1 VVILNRYNNK
11 LASLKGCPTKVVLF
25 ISRIAIF
32 IHLNSSQKKLVILIS
47 LEVLLYTLW
56 ELFEDKDKI
65 ILFNDYDILDNDIL
79 T

>member
-1 VVILNRYNNK
+1 VT
-11 LASLKGCPTKVVLF
+11 LKGCPAK
-25 ISRIAIF
+25 IGGAPRIAIF

-47 LEVLLYTLW
+47 LKSVYTLW

-65 ILFNDYDILDNDIL
+65 ILFNDYDILDNDIH